1 MIKIPNKKVEG
12 WALPEMPGGSVQ
24 SVFATLINAV
34 FVHLLCR
41 FLPRVV
47 NQGVFSTKTPLI

>member
-24 SVFATLINAV
+24 SVFATLITQCSFICCAD
-34 FVHLLCR
+34 FCLEW
-41 FLPRVV
+41 
-47 NQGVFSTKTPLI
+47 